1 MLGRAIFKEWAS
13 PLLIQEFFREPSEYR
28 AARTELLQKF
38 PKISHDDGE
47 NELLVAGVIQ
57 DAVRVRM
64 RAAEKAETFWKVVCN
79 VAMQW
84 SSRREAPSR
93 TLNQSTPSKVHSVR
107 AWPKSPLLREY
118 SSKRMIQSSPPKTY
132 SFRDWAKG
140 AIWSNQVLH
149 FTKT

>member
-57 DAVRVRM
+57 DAVRIRM
-64 RAAEKAETFWKVVCN
+64 RGAEKAEAFWDAVCN

-84 SSRREAPSR
+84 PSRIQAPSR
-93 TLNQSTPSKVHSVR
+93 ALNQSTPSNAHSIR
-107 AWPKSPLLREY
+107 EWPKSSLVREDL
-118 SSKRMIQSSPPKTY
+118 KR
-132 SFRDWAKG
+132 
-140 AIWSNQVLH
+140 
-149 FTKT
+149 